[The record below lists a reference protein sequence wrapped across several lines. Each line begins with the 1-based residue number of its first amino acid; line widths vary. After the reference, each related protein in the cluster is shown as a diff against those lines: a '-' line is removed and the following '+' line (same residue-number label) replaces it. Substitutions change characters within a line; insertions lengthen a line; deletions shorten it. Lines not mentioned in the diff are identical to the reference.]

1 MSDLLCFHKNNNRR
15 IDRIILILLFK
26 CNRYLCIFY
35 GRNEALWSNS
45 NEKNSMVPKFLV
57 EESIM
62 KENLKKEGKL
72 F

>member
-35 GRNEALWSNS
+35 SRNEALWSNS
-45 NEKNSMVPKFLV
+45 NEKNSTVPKFLV